1 MLHRS
6 VTEMRRLR
14 RGRPKRSRIEWAG
27 GRTGGPAAGRIDP
40 DLGPIGAELLLPH
53 GQAALHFL
61 DDVATGP
68 QSLRPMRRRGDDSD
82 ARVAHSPVPAAGPPG
97 PAAPPATRR

>member
-27 GRTGGPAAGRIDP
+27 GRTGGRAAGRIDP

-61 DDVATGP
+61 DDVAT
-68 QSLRPMRRRGDDSD
+68 SLERLRPMRRGGDDSE
-82 ARVAHSPVPAAGPPG
+82 APPAPRPPPQPGPPG
-97 PAAPPATRR
+97 AARAPPPPA

>member
-27 GRTGGPAAGRIDP
+27 GRTGGWAGGRIDP
-40 DLGPIGAELLLPH
+40 DLRPLGAEVLLPH
-53 GQAALHFL
+53 GQAAPHFL
-61 DDVATGP
+61 GGVATSP
-68 QSLRPMRRRGDDSD
+68 ERLRPVRRGGDGGG
-82 ARVAHSPVPAAGPPG
+82 GPP
-97 PAAPPATRR
+97 APRPPPQPVAPSRVGA